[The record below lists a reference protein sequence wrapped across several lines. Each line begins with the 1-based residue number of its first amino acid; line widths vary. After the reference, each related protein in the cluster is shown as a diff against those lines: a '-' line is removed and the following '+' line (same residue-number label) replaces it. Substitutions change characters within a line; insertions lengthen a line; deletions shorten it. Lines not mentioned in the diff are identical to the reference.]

1 MVRSSYFVP
10 QILRR
15 LDYSE
20 IEYLR
25 IQSDNIFIEF
35 NNSEDIKII
44 CRTSRE
50 GEYPQLLGD
59 VHFICQRVNFGVFLW
74 AKACAFLAKTVAP
87 HGQFFF
93 YWGGVGRTNIYMI
106 I

>member
-25 IQSDNIFIEF
+25 IQSDNILIKF

-44 CRTSRE
+44 CWTSKE
-50 GEYPQLLGD
+50 GENPPTHGRRYTFHLQKGKFVFFCGQKQ
-59 VHFICQRVNFGVFLW
+59 VHFWQKR
-74 AKACAFLAKTVAP
+74 
-87 HGQFFF
+87 
-93 YWGGVGRTNIYMI
+93 
-106 I
+106 

>member
-15 LDYSE
+15 LDYLE

-59 VHFICQRVNFGVFLW
+59 VHFI
-74 AKACAFLAKTVAP
+74 
-87 HGQFFF
+87 
-93 YWGGVGRTNIYMI
+93 
-106 I
+106 